1 MRAEI
6 GDDDDD
12 EKLKNIHCFAF
23 FSAANEN
30 MIWSRFTERKK
41 RWLLNNRIVYINL
54 IKNKHNIVKSLKFE
68 QNREK
73 NI

>member
-41 RWLLNNRIVYINL
+41 ND
-54 IKNKHNIVKSLKFE
+54 F
-68 QNREK
+68 
-73 NI
+73 